1 VYGDWSHDWMFAAHP
16 VIPASYRLL
25 RRVCTS
31 VNIYI
36 RFGVELWYVLVHTSS
51 GQGVPLTVSV
61 KVWWVS
67 LEGEV

>member
-1 VYGDWSHDWMFAAHP
+1 VYGDWSPDWVVAAHP
-16 VIPASYRLL
+16 VISASYNLL
-25 RRVCTS
+25 HWVCPS

-36 RFGVELWYVLVHTSS
+36 PFGVELWYVLVHTSAK
-51 GQGVPLTVSV
+51 QGIPLTVSV